1 MECLSKLALKI
12 ARSLNA
18 AVNTPMATMILVGFS
33 NPTGMPPTAHNGSW
47 MPIPSAYFG
56 FDDMLA
62 VRALHVLLFKFSA
75 FNSKFYVSPHKMT

>member
-18 AVNTPMATMILVGFS
+18 AVNTPMAKMILVGFS
-33 NPTGMPPTAHNGSW
+33 NPTGLPPTAHNGSRL
-47 MPIPSAYFG
+47 PIPSAYVG

-62 VRALHVLLFKFSA
+62 VRALHIFLFKFFV
-75 FNSKFYVSPHKMT
+75 FNSEF

>member
-18 AVNTPMATMILVGFS
+18 AVNTRMATMILVGFS
-33 NPTGMPPTAHNGSW
+33 NPTGMPPTAHNGSRL
-47 MPIPSAYFG
+47 PIPSAYVG

-62 VRALHVLLFKFSA
+62 VRALHIFLFKFFV
-75 FNSKFYVSPHKMT
+75 FNSEF

>member
-18 AVNTPMATMILVGFS
+18 AVNTPMAKMILVGFS
-33 NPTGMPPTAHNGSW
+33 NPTGMPPTAHNGSRL
-47 MPIPSAYFG
+47 PIPSAYVG

-62 VRALHVLLFKFSA
+62 VRALHVFLFKF
-75 FNSKFYVSPHKMT
+75 FVLNSES